1 LSRALSLLLEAK
13 EPEFSHLIRDWEA
26 KVGKKG
32 HDIQLVAEVST
43 RAKRVIAEL
52 GLDEDD
58 TTPKELYYA
67 LLDRVNQDSNDL
79 AKRLGVSGEDSA
91 EQMVQKI
98 ATWYDSLELEKELWV
113 IKEST
118 IKACLKK
125 TNPKQFMK
133 ALGFRSVDSMLK
145 RCDPSI
151 IITLSKLIEKPDWQI
166 KFRSEYKK
174 LKPINFHPIQARV
187 HVVGGE
193 QRLKLERT
201 GFRTSR
207 VVSACYETGA
217 IVVIPPRK
225 RFSSDVLSVATSLI
239 ETTRDMRR
247 YSAYF
252 RLIST
257 ESRFGSKVADACNF
271 GLNQS
276 SAMHYN
282 FHWNPIHRHLLG
294 NSEYMNRIEQP
305 HLTHADLRTSSSVEV
320 LARGSERFKF
330 WQGNEFV
337 LFAAAPH
344 KPVSVHLADV
354 AINASNHSGFEVS
367 LSMYARS
374 QLWEELWANYLSHQ
388 VLHDEVVGS
397 FFDQN
402 KL

>member
-1 LSRALSLLLEAK
+1 MLEAK
-13 EPEFSHLIRDWEA
+13 EPEFSHLIREWET

-32 HDIQLVAEVST
+32 HDIQLVAEVSV

-67 LLDRVNQDSNDL
+67 LLDRVNQDSADL
-79 AKRLGVSGEDSA
+79 AKQIGVSEEDSA
-91 EQMVQKI
+91 EQMVQKV
-98 ATWYDSLELEKELWV
+98 AAWYDSLELEKELWV

-125 TNPKQFMK
+125 TSPKQIMK

-151 IITLSKLIEKPDWQI
+151 IIALSKLIERPEWQI
-166 KFRSEYKK
+166 KFRSEYKR
-174 LKPINFHPIQARV
+174 LKPIDFRALRARV
-187 HVVGGE
+187 HVVVGE
-193 QRLKLERT
+193 QRRKLERT

-207 VVSACYETGA
+207 IVSPCYETGA
-217 IVVIPPRK
+217 IVVVPPSK

-257 ESRFGSKVADACNF
+257 ESKFGSKVADVCNF
-271 GLNQS
+271 GLNRS

-305 HLTHADLRTSSSVEV
+305 HLTHTDLRTSSSAEV
-320 LARGSERFKF
+320 LARGNERFKF
-330 WQGNEFV
+330 WQGSEYV
-337 LFAAAPH
+337 LFATAPH
-344 KPVSVHLADV
+344 PAVSLHVADA
-354 AINASNHSGFEVS
+354 AINASNNSRFEES
-367 LSMYARS
+367 LSVYAKN

-388 VLHDEVVGS
+388 ALHDEIVGS